1 MNDINQFVKLDETEE
16 TRGSDLK
23 NNDTWIRSAKIQK
36 KYRRKWKQTTAE
48 FFEGATTAT
57 IQPKQLHTS
66 HHRRP
71 TTTHPRVDRSRT
83 EAQEGT
89 DASVVKA
96 DEGKQ
101 KQRAECVD
109 NTAATQL
116 SKLSDINLSCAP
128 EQDLGL
134 KSLNPVELRQK
145 SRHPPL
151 YTTGP
156 SSESGDSMVW
166 SFRFSQTFFFEFRTH
181 ASITAIYSVAEAIP
195 CQQGRN
201 SGG

>member
-1 MNDINQFVKLDETEE
+1 METELHQIF
-16 TRGSDLK
+16 LK
-23 NNDTWIRSAKIQK
+23 EPQLQQYSPNNS
-36 KYRRKWKQTTAE
+36 
-48 FFEGATTAT
+48 
-57 IQPKQLHTS
+57 HTS

-71 TTTHPRVDRSRT
+71 TTTHPRVGRNRT
-83 EAQEGT
+83 EAQGGT
-89 DASVVKA
+89 DASVFRA

-101 KQRAECVD
+101 KQHAECVD

-116 SKLSDINLSCAP
+116 SKLSDITLSCAP

-166 SFRFSQTFFFEFRTH
+166 SFRFSQSFFFDFETH
-181 ASITAIYSVAEAIP
+181 ASITVVYGVAEAIP
-195 CQQGRN
+195 CQRTWQ
-201 SGG
+201 

>member
-1 MNDINQFVKLDETEE
+1 MFRTSHNVRTARNEERWTKEGATWNQGLGIETKSNRRVGRPRKRLEDDINQFVKLDKTEE

-23 NNDTWIRSAKIQK
+23 NNDSWFRAGKDK
-36 KYRRKWKQTTAE
+36 K
-48 FFEGATTAT
+48 
-57 IQPKQLHTS
+57 
-66 HHRRP
+66 
-71 TTTHPRVDRSRT
+71 D
-83 EAQEGT
+83 

-101 KQRAECVD
+101 KQHAECVD

-134 KSLNPVELRQK
+134 KSLNPVEIRQK

-156 SSESGDSMVW
+156 SSELEDSMVW
-166 SFRFSQTFFFEFRTH
+166 SFRFSQTFFFF
-181 ASITAIYSVAEAIP
+181 
-195 CQQGRN
+195 N
-201 SGG
+201 